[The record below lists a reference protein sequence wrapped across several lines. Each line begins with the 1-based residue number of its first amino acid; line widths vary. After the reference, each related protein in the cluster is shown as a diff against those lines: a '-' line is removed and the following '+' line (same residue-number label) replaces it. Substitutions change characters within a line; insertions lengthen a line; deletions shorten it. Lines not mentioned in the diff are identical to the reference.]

1 MNLSD
6 TIYAHAQ
13 ALPIDLQ
20 RETLD
25 FIAYLEQRYHVIPKQ
40 QPHTT
45 TEAFLACFAG
55 CLGNDFP
62 DEIGDS
68 VHRLG
73 FTSFKQNH
81 DTIHPHIYTHKI

>member
-25 FIAYLEQRYHVIPKQ
+25 FIAYLEQRYRVIPK
-40 QPHTT
+40 PLPLTT
-45 TEAFLACFAG
+45 TEAFLARFAG
-55 CLGNDFP
+55 CLGDDFP
-62 DEIGDS
+62 DEIGDADLVNDS
-68 VHRLG
+68 VRESLE
-73 FTSFKQNH
+73 
-81 DTIHPHIYTHKI
+81 

>member
-25 FIAYLEQRYHVIPKQ
+25 FIAYLEQRPQ
-40 QPHTT
+40 TT
-45 TEAFLACFAG
+45 A
-55 CLGNDFP
+55 
-62 DEIGDS
+62 S
-68 VHRLG
+68 HHHRSLSG
-73 FTSFKQNH
+73 ALCRLLER
-81 DTIHPHIYTHKI
+81 